1 MLDSPTSI
9 KKATTFVYL
18 LIFITLIFLCY
29 QLITSSKF
37 PINEMGIK
45 GEYENVNKSQVD
57 LIKNKYIKKNFFG
70 VNLQDTREAFK
81 KLPWVRDV
89 SIRRDWDKF
98 GLLVEIESHKP
109 IARWSNRGLVNS
121 YGEIFH
127 AAYEDNLPLF
137 LGPDEFVREMTVKY
151 NQINKI
157 LKKELMQIG
166 TISLSNRLSWEIYT
180 NNNIRFFLGKEG
192 GKNILRKLDVA
203 IENYQF
209 VLSELKSRVEYVDLR
224 YKDGFAV
231 KKLNEN
237 LYKKNKEKKTLL

>member
-1 MLDSPTSI
+1 MLNSQRSI
-9 KKATTFVYL
+9 KKVTIFVYL
-18 LIFITLIFLCY
+18 LIFITLIFLCF
-29 QLITSSKF
+29 QLMTSSKF
-37 PINEMGIK
+37 PINEVGIT
-45 GEYENVNKSQVD
+45 GEYENINKNQVD
-57 LIKNKYIKKNFFG
+57 LIKNKYIKKNFFA

-81 KLPWVRDV
+81 KLPWIRDV

-98 GLLVEIESHKP
+98 GLLVEVESHKP

-137 LGPDEFVREMTVKY
+137 VGPDEFVDEMTVKY

-166 TISLSNRLSWEIYT
+166 TISLSKRLSWEIHT
-180 NNNIRFFLGKEG
+180 NNNIRIFLGKED
-192 GKNILRKLDVA
+192 NDILRKLNLL

-209 VLSELKSRVEYVDLR
+209 ILSELKSRVEYVDLR
-224 YKDGFAV
+224 YKDGFSV
-231 KKLNEN
+231 KKLNEK
-237 LYKKNKEKKTLL
+237 LYKINKEKKIPL